1 MADFRSWRGRNDA
14 LNWAPPL
21 NMGLRVMITRE
32 NAASLSRRLCV
43 APMMERTDRHDR
55 VFLRLISHRTLLYSE
70 MLPTG
75 AIVHG
80 RRADLL
86 AFDLSEHPVALQVGG
101 ADPAE
106 LAECAR
112 IAAAFGYDEINLNV
126 GCPSNRV
133 QNARFGACLMAEP
146 AVVAAGVRAM
156 GVAGSIPV
164 TVKCRIG
171 IDERDSFADLRDF
184 ARRVADAGCAS
195 LIVHARKAWLKGLS
209 PRENREVPPLRYDVV
224 YRLKDALPDLEIVI
238 NGGVTDLESV
248 AGHLARVDG
257 VMIGRA
263 AYENPY
269 LLAEADRRF
278 FGETSPVSSREAV
291 VEALM
296 PYIARHCARGVP
308 LSHMTRHILGLF
320 NGRPGARTWRRT
332 LGETARTPAA
342 GPEIVRQAL
351 DRVRA
356 VGALPRLAENGA
368 FRLEGVKDEG
378 ERHVVGDVL

>member
-1 MADFRSWRGRNDA
+1 
-14 LNWAPPL
+14 
-21 NMGLRVMITRE
+21 MGLNAMTTRE
-32 NAASLSRRLCV
+32 NAARLSRRICV

-55 VFLRLISHRTLLYSE
+55 AFLRLISRRTLLYSE
-70 MLPTG
+70 MIPTG

-80 RRADLL
+80 RRTDLL
-86 AFDLSEHPVALQVGG
+86 AFDPSEHPVALQVGG

-146 AVVAAGVRAM
+146 EVVAAGVRAM
-156 GVAGSIPV
+156 GAAGPLPV

-171 IDERDSFADLRDF
+171 IDARESFADLCDF
-184 ARRVADAGCAS
+184 AHQVADAGCAS

-209 PRENREVPPLRYDVV
+209 PRENREVPPLRYDMV
-224 YRLKDALPDLEIVI
+224 YRLKDVMPDLEIVI
-238 NGGVTDLESV
+238 NGGVTDLDAA

-278 FGETSPVSSREAV
+278 FDKACPVPSREAV

-320 NGRPGARTWRRT
+320 NGRPGARAWRRT
-332 LGETARTPAA
+332 LGATARRHSA
-342 GPEIVRQAL
+342 GPEVVRRAF

-356 VGALPRLAENGA
+356 PRLAENGA
-368 FRLEGVKDEG
+368 FRLEGIEDEREG
-378 ERHVVGDVL
+378 HVVGDVL

>member
-1 MADFRSWRGRNDA
+1 MAKRESGT
-14 LNWAPPL
+14 
-21 NMGLRVMITRE
+21 GLDRRV
-32 NAASLSRRLCV
+32 SV

-55 VFLRLISHRTLLYSE
+55 VFLRLISSRALLYSE
-70 MLPTG
+70 MISTG

-80 RRADLL
+80 GRTDLL
-86 AFDLSEHPVALQVGG
+86 AFDAAEHPVALQVGG

-126 GCPSNRV
+126 GCPSDRV

-146 AVVAAGVRAM
+146 ALVAAGVRAM
-156 GVAGSIPV
+156 AEAAPLPV

-171 IDERDSFADLRDF
+171 IDERESFADLCDF

-224 YRLKDALPDLEIVI
+224 YRLKDAMPDLEIVI
-238 NGGVTDLESV
+238 NGGVTDLDAV
-248 AGHLARVDG
+248 AGHLAHVDG

-269 LLAEADRRF
+269 LLAEVDRRF
-278 FGETSPVSSREAV
+278 LGGTRPVPSREAV
-291 VEALM
+291 VEALLS
-296 PYIARHCARGVP
+296 YIDRQCARGVP
-308 LSHMTRHILGLF
+308 LSHITRHILGLF
-320 NGRPGARTWRRT
+320 NGRPGARAWRRT
-332 LGETARTPAA
+332 LSETARLPNA
-342 GPEIVRQAL
+342 GPEVVHQAL
-351 DRVRA
+351 DQVRTA
-356 VGALPRLAENGA
+356 GNSLFIERAL
-368 FRLEGVKDEG
+368 RLESVEDEREG
-378 ERHVVGDVL
+378 HVVGNIR

>member
-1 MADFRSWRGRNDA
+1 
-14 LNWAPPL
+14 
-21 NMGLRVMITRE
+21 MIMRE
-32 NAASLSRRLCV
+32 NAANLSRRLCV

-55 VFLRLISHRTLLYSE
+55 VFLRLISRHTLLYSE
-70 MLPTG
+70 MIPTG
-75 AIVHG
+75 AIVRG
-80 RRADLL
+80 GRADLL
-86 AFDLSEHPVALQVGG
+86 AFDPSEHPVALQVGG
-101 ADPAE
+101 AEPAE

-156 GVAGSIPV
+156 RAAGPLPV

-184 ARRVADAGCAS
+184 ARLIVDAGCAS

-238 NGGVTDLESV
+238 NGGVADLDAV

-278 FGETSPVSSREAV
+278 FDQTSPVPSREAV

-308 LSHMTRHILGLF
+308 LSRMTRHILGLF
-320 NGRPGARTWRRT
+320 NGRPGARAWRRT
-332 LGETARTPAA
+332 LGETARAPAA

-356 VGALPRLAENGA
+356 AGALPRLAENGA
-368 FRLEGVKDEG
+368 FRLEGVEDEG
-378 ERHVVGDVL
+378 ERYVVGDIL